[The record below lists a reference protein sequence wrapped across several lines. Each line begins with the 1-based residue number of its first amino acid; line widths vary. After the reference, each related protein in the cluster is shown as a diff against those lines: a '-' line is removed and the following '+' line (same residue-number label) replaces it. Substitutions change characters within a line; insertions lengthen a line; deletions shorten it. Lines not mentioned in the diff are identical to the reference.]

1 MENSVVE
8 LESVD
13 VKIKDTEILH
23 SVTFDLFRSEFVYLI
38 GQSGAG
44 KSSLM
49 KLMFGLLPH
58 QSGKASVAGYDLK
71 SLNMNNM
78 HLYRRKVGMI
88 FQDFRLFADWTVGE
102 NLDFVL
108 RATDWQY
115 SKERKRKIYEALESV
130 NLMSKENDL
139 VYTLSGGEQQK
150 LAIIRALLNDPEIL
164 LADEPTGN
172 LDPENAEQIID
183 LLHNVSTETNT
194 AILLTTH
201 HHDLVDK
208 FPARTL
214 VCQNK
219 TVEEV

>member
-1 MENSVVE
+1 MSNSVLE
-8 LESVD
+8 LERVNVS
-13 VKIKDTEILH
+13 IKDSQILNG
-23 SVTFDLFRSEFVYLI
+23 VTFDLIESEFVYLI
-38 GQSGAG
+38 GPSGAG

-49 KLMFGLLPH
+49 KLLFGLLPH
-58 QSGKASVAGYDLK
+58 TEGKATVAGYDLK
-71 SLNMNNM
+71 QLSISNM

-88 FQDFRLFADWTVGE
+88 FQDFRLFSDWTVGE

-108 RATDWQY
+108 RATDWRD
-115 SKERKRKIYEALESV
+115 KAERETKIAEALQSV
-130 NLMSKENDL
+130 NLESKYTEL
-139 VYTLSGGEQQK
+139 VHTLSGGEQQK
-150 LAIIRALLNDPEIL
+150 LAIIRALLNSPEIL

-172 LDPENAEQIID
+172 LDPENAEQIIH
-183 LLHNVSTETNT
+183 LLHSVATETDT

-214 VCQNK
+214 VCKNK